1 MSDAAI
7 ARGYVGDLQLHT
19 PSFGE
24 KIRQFARISWASLC
38 RLLTGFHTD
47 ANAELIT
54 IPACSIEDVS
64 LLEAAFKAA
73 YTDLD
78 RRNVDVSDELVR
90 YSLIGIGR
98 MD

>member
-1 MSDAAI
+1 MCDAAI
-7 ARGYVGDLQLHT
+7 ARGYLGDLQLHT

-54 IPACSIEDVS
+54 IPACSIEDVT
-64 LLEAAFKAA
+64 LLEAAFKAEFE
-73 YTDLD
+73 LGKQ
-78 RRNVDVSDELVR
+78 NVDVTDQLVR
-90 YSLIGIGR
+90 FSLIGIGK